1 MLRTIKLACIIDDD
15 EMYVNL
21 ITKIIDVK
29 KLSRNLLVFRNG
41 KQALD
46 YFIAAL
52 KNLKNQGI
60 PQVILLDLNMP
71 VMDGWQFL
79 TALSEQNLDNLKNT
93 TIYIVSSSINS
104 SDIER
109 SKAIQQVSDF
119 LIKPVNFDELEKA
132 FTLRDNKV
140 A

>member
-1 MLRTIKLACIIDDD
+1 MDYPIELACIIDDD